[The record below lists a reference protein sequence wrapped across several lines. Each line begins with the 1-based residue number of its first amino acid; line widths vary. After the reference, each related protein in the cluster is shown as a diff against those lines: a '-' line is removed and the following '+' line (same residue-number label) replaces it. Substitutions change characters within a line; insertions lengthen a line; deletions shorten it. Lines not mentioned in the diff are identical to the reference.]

1 MRKICIISERKEP
14 QVFELIRRITYVGRS
29 GITDVQIKD
38 RYVSREH
45 LLLRKSGDK
54 LLVMDLRSK
63 NGTFLN
69 GNQLR
74 PGTEVE
80 LKEGDSIVLGV
91 SVICVGEKGSEE
103 ALALIGSVY
112 PSRKDGATDTL
123 VSSNKHAATDTL
135 VLSKKDGAMP
145 TLVSDKL
152 ALRPVNR
159 KPDNLRPNLT
169 LGTWNSTGIERG
181 VDYLN
186 QR

>member
-1 MRKICIISERKEP
+1 MRKICIITERKEP

-45 LLLRKSGDK
+45 LLLRKSGDR
-54 LLVMDLRSK
+54 LLLMDLRSK

-69 GNQLR
+69 GNQIR

-80 LKEGDSIVLGV
+80 LKEGDSIVVGV
-91 SVICVGEKGSEE
+91 SVICVGQKGSEE

-123 VSSNKHAATDTL
+123 VSSKKNGATDTL
-135 VLSKKDGAMP
+135 VLSKKHGA
-145 TLVSDKL
+145 TRALVSKNSEL
-152 ALRPVNR
+152 QSVNR
-159 KPDNLRPNLT
+159 KPDNLRSNLT
-169 LGTWNSTGIERG
+169 LGTWNSTNIERG
-181 VDYLN
+181 VDYLH